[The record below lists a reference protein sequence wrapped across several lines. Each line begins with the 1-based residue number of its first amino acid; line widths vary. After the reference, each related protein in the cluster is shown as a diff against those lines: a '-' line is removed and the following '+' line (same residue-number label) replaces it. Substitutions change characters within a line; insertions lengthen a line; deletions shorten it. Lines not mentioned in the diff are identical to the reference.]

1 MTKLIL
7 SKLVFENEI
16 VLGIEFP
23 DANTLPVSLFTS
35 CHEVT
40 APLVEEVSITRTV
53 FTVVFKRLMLILPV
67 VPLGDQ

>member
-16 VLGIEFP
+16 VLGTEFP

-35 CHEVT
+35 CHE
-40 APLVEEVSITRTV
+40 
-53 FTVVFKRLMLILPV
+53 
-67 VPLGDQ
+67 

>member
-23 DANTLPVSLFTS
+23 DANTLPVLRILMF
-35 CHEVT
+35 
-40 APLVEEVSITRTV
+40 SIADS
-53 FTVVFKRLMLILPV
+53 
-67 VPLGDQ
+67 G